1 MTILSPANF
10 TGPVLISGGVI
21 YAGDFSFA
29 NVSSITIT
37 NNATLDFGGGSL
49 GGNKLIAVSGTGVN
63 GEGALYNS
71 YNNIPGEVLNVS
83 LTGDAI
89 WGGSS
94 RWDLLSGSAISG
106 PFKLTVNWSDNN
118 GYGEWNGVTIAT
130 NVGDI
135 ELATG
140 KLGIKNMGN
149 GFGNPA
155 GTFTVD
161 PGTELDFWTGDG
173 GYSRNIHVRTNG
185 LLQVLTGF
193 TAFNANLNL
202 DDNSSFKALY
212 GSGNQN
218 LNGTLTLNGMAHIVL
233 SGANFIFTNI
243 ISGPG
248 GFVWDASDHQMILQ
262 AANTYTGPTVIGS
275 GLTLTLSGGGSISQ
289 SALIFFGGSNSANIS
304 LDVGGRPDQTLT
316 LNSGQTL
323 AGIGEING
331 SLVVSSGATISP
343 AGTNISLGITDGA
356 NSTGTITASGNV
368 TLNGTTVI
376 KLNGSGTND
385 LIQAGGNLT
394 YGGTLSL
401 VNISGAP
408 LTAGASFHIFNAA
421 DYSGSFGNISPAVPG
436 PGLAWDTSLLN
447 SGSLGVVTGMSQPV
461 ISSAK
466 VSGANLVLS
475 GSNGLANGTY
485 YVLISTNV
493 AAPLTNWII
502 LCTNNFDTNGAF
514 SITNAISS
522 NVSQCFYLLKQ

>member
-1 MTILSPANF
+1 MIA
-10 TGPVLISGGVI
+10 GGMV
-21 YAGDFSFA
+21 YAGNYSFTD
-29 NVSSITIT
+29 VSSVTVT
-37 NNATLDFGGGSL
+37 NNATLDFGGGPLS
-49 GGNKLIAVSGTGVN
+49 GARPITISGTGVN

-71 YNNIPGEVLNVS
+71 YNDLPNEVLNIT
-83 LTGDAI
+83 LAGDTVF
-89 WGGSS
+89 GGSS
-94 RWDLLSGSAISG
+94 RWDLLGGSAISG

-118 GYGEWNGVTIAT
+118 GYGEWNGVTITT

-149 GFGNPA
+149 SFGNPV
-155 GTFTVD
+155 GTFKVD

-173 GYSRNIHVRTNG
+173 GYNKNIHVLTNG
-185 LLQVLTGF
+185 SLQILTGF
-193 TAFNANLNL
+193 TAFNANLDL
-202 DDNSSFKALY
+202 DDNASFKALY
-212 GSGNQN
+212 GSGDQN
-218 LNGTLTLNGMAHIVL
+218 INGALMLNGMAHIVL

-243 ISGPG
+243 IRGPG

-275 GLTLTLSGGGSISQ
+275 GLTLTLTGIGSISQ
-289 SALIFFGGSNSANIS
+289 SALIFFGGSNAANIS

-316 LNSGQTL
+316 LSSGQTL

-331 SLVVSSGATISP
+331 DLVVSPGAIISP
-343 AGTNISLGITDGA
+343 AGTNIVLGITVGA
-356 NSTGTITASGNV
+356 NPTGTIAASGNV
-368 TLNGTTVI
+368 ALNGTTVI

-385 LIQAGGNLT
+385 VIQAGGNIT

-408 LTAGASFHIFNAA
+408 LTAGTSFHIFNAA

-485 YVLISTNV
+485 YVLTSTNV